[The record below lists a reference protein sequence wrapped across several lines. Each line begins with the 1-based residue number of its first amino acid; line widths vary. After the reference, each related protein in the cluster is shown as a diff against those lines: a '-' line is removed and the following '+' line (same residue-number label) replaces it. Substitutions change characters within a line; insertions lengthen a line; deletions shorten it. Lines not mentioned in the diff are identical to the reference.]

1 METRLEQTAP
11 VREFATAIGE
21 WLLARRF
28 GIITPFAFRWQV
40 WKSYLDDGFLP
51 HVAIELLVNDPP
63 PPPPEWH
70 RLNEKDA
77 NQLTLREI
85 GEWAQGQLWP
95 REDMDAVREAAEARA
110 RALGIPD
117 GLNAAW
123 PVDVTL
129 RGRTE
134 AAKLGMRFPRR
145 EESAA
150 LRGEESAGREE
161 SAALRGEESARRSAP
176 R

>member
-28 GIITPFAFRWQV
+28 GCITPLAFRWRV
-40 WKSYLDDGFLP
+40 WKSYLYDDARPL
-51 HVAIELLVNDPP
+51 VVIELLVNDPP

-77 NQLTLREI
+77 RRLSLREI

-117 GLNAAW
+117 GLDAVW

-134 AAKLGMRFPRR
+134 AEKRGMRFPQA
-145 EESAA
+145 EESAVVRRA
-150 LRGEESAGREE
+150 LR
-161 SAALRGEESARRSAP
+161 
-176 R
+176 